1 MTVFDETTRV
11 TVTAPESG
19 HMTAELSPAWASLR
33 GIHGG
38 YLNALAIK
46 AALLIVGERAI
57 RTVATTFL
65 RPAGVGLVDLAVEP
79 IRRGKTLTNVAVT
92 ISQASRPIVISR
104 VTASMAEGERWDTT
118 VDLALPPIEQC
129 EPIAPPPHVRHFDHG
144 EAVLDPASLPFSH
157 GPLARVGGYL
167 RPREARPIDAAW
179 LGMAL
184 DWFPPAAFSRTDP
197 PVGGVSIDYTIHIH
211 RTLDSLGDDEWL
223 QASFRADIS
232 AGGIALEK
240 GLIADRGGHVLA
252 ESFHTRLTA
261 VSVAADTVQ

>member
-1 MTVFDETTRV
+1 MTVFDETTCI
-11 TVTAPESG
+11 TVDEPESG

-46 AALLIVGERAI
+46 AAQRVVGERAV

-65 RPAGVGLVDLAVEP
+65 RPAAVGLVDLAVEP
-79 IRRGKTLTNVAVT
+79 IRQGRSLTNVAVT
-92 ISQASRPIVISR
+92 ISQASRPIVLSR
-104 VTASMAEGERWDTT
+104 LTASAAEGESWDTT
-118 VDLALPPIEQC
+118 IDLGLPAVEDC
-129 EPIAPPPHVRHFDHG
+129 DPIAPPPYVRHFDHG
-144 EAVLDPASLPFSH
+144 EAVLDPRSLPFSH
-157 GPLARVGGYL
+157 GPRARVGGYF
-167 RPREARPIDAAW
+167 RPREARPIDASW

-197 PVGGVSIDYTIHIH
+197 PVGGISIDYTIHIH
-211 RTLDSLGDDEWL
+211 RTLDSLADDEWL
-223 QASFRADIS
+223 QALFQTDIS

-240 GLIADRGGHVLA
+240 GVVADRGGHVLA

-261 VSVAADTVQ
+261 VSVAADAVQ